1 MSSNGDAID
10 RYNKYKSRMDDAA
23 TQVIRRFLHLVRPTE
38 GFPCCSAYEI
48 QTYYNQWK
56 DDEDCFYRMTGS
68 DMAPQ
73 RIFPKPPA
81 DDAPRSCWR
90 MWGLLIQQ
98 QVERID
104 QSDLIS
110 NCVSDIL
117 ASPRCQGECPCKVS
131 TNPWTSYHEVAA
143 LEVLNVA
150 HNPRCQCLGYQRC
163 VKKESAAM
171 AAAAAA
177 ASIKAS
183 EAAAA
188 AMKEA
193 EAAKAM
199 SGGFPYSFCQCGDT
213 QYRACSCGKPAKEA
227 VEYAKKLDSQGKL
240 TPELGEMLCGKGW
253 TKAVPEDEDEDEE
266 EEDEDEEIQ
275 RSYYNQW
282 KHEDEDEDEEEEDE
296 DEEIQRSYYN
306 QWKHEDEDER
316 RKKPT
321 VPGVCA
327 ECEDSFRGQCVECH
341 VKMHAYD
348 ERGRLAMPSVLHLLR
363 QGYYMGEEY
372 YANSMS
378 KAKERRRAHEAAEA
392 AEAEAAEAAEDAKAE
407 AAEAAEDAKAAE
419 AKTKHVPNCA
429 CGVCFW
435 AREAKEGRY
444 PPKSPPRAAAAEP
457 TPSPIGAILQTAK
470 RVDAVINKALVT
482 SGGSGDIA
490 KDIFAVMGTPFDS
503 TCPHGLP
510 FYSCMPCSH

>member
-1 MSSNGDAID
+1 MTAPLTKVPTTAAMSSNGAAID
-10 RYNKYKSRMDDAA
+10 RYNKYKARMDDAA

-38 GFPCCSAYEI
+38 GFPCSSLYEI
-48 QTYYNQWK
+48 QSYYNQWK
-56 DDEDCFYRMTGS
+56 DEEDCFYRMTGS
-68 DMAPQ
+68 ESAPQ

-110 NCVSDIL
+110 NCVTDIL

-143 LEVLNVA
+143 LALLNVA

-183 EAAAA
+183 EEAAA

-199 SGGFPYSFCQCGDT
+199 SGGFPYSFCHCGDT
-213 QYRACSCGKPAKEA
+213 QYRSCSCGKPAKEA
-227 VEYAKKLDSQGKL
+227 VEYAKKLDAQGKL

-253 TKAVPEDEDEDEE
+253 TKVVP

-282 KHEDEDEDEEEEDE
+282 KHEEEEE
-296 DEEIQRSYYN
+296 
-306 QWKHEDEDER
+306 R
-316 RKKPT
+316 RTKPR
-321 VPGVCA
+321 VPGECA
-327 ECEDSFRGQCVECH
+327 ECQDSFRGQCVECH

-348 ERGRLAMPSVLHLLR
+348 ERGYLKMPSVLHLLR
-363 QGYYMGEEY
+363 QGYYMGEEF

-378 KAKERRRAHEAAEA
+378 KAKERMRAHEEQERMEAEAEA
-392 AEAEAAEAAEDAKAE
+392 AEAEAA
-407 AAEAAEDAKAAE
+407 KAAE
-419 AKTKHVPNCA
+419 TKPKHLPNCA

-435 AREAKEGRY
+435 EREAKEGRY
-444 PPKSPPRAAAAEP
+444 PPKSPPRAAPEP
-457 TPSPIGAILQTAK
+457 APSPIGAILQEAK
-470 RVDAVINKALVT
+470 RVDTVINKALIA
-482 SGGSGDIA
+482 SGGGGDLA
-490 KDIFAVMGTPFDS
+490 KEIFAAMGTPFDS